1 MVNVFFE
8 EPERAYSGNKVKMSS
23 MIDVDGLVYFI
34 ESHLELNRLTRK
46 THNFVLSMINC
57 FEDMEVRRKWI
68 EKLNKIRID
77 GD

>member
-8 EPERAYSGNKVKMSS
+8 EPERAYSGNETKMSS
-23 MIDVDGLVYFI
+23 IDVDGLVYFI
-34 ESHLELNRLTRK
+34 ESHLELNRLPRK
-46 THNFVLSMINC
+46 THNFVLNMINC